1 MPASRLRRHNGNDR
15 ACIGTTSS
23 SDYASLRRTNTT
35 ERHMHRDG
43 KSGRP
48 CKDTTEQRQ
57 GQQMRRAG
65 DALARACIATSAKR
79 QRQFRRCHAPRRQE
93 QRRLC
98 IATANQR
105 QRNSMHRDGESKE
118 HYASLRRRN
127 GSDKHASIR
136 QEQRRLC
143 IATGKERQGQR
154 TCTATARAGQ
164 TMHRPTA
171 AQSIHCDGESSIDY
185 ASLRQND
192 GSDSSCIA
200 TARAGDY
207 ARIQRRDDRHAKTT
221 TCDTQ

>member
-1 MPASRLRRHNGNDR
+1 MPASRLRRHNGSDR

-57 GQQMRRAG
+57 GQQMRRAC
-65 DALARACIATSAKR
+65 DALARACI
-79 QRQFRRCHAPRRQE
+79 E
-93 QRRLC
+93 RRLC

-200 TARAGDY
+200 TARAGQT
-207 ARIQRRDDRHAKTT
+207 IHRRDDRDAKTT
-221 TCDTQ
+221 TCDT